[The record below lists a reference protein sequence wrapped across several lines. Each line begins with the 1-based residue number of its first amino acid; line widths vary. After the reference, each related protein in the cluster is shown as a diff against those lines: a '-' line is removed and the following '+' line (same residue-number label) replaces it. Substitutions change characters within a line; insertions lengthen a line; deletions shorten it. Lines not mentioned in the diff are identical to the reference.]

1 MRGRNEG
8 EGNLI
13 PLTFLLYLMV
23 YCHPS
28 SLDLLFF
35 LCSLLDTRLV
45 NLSQLTTLLTTAEML
60 LLSPSLPRPSRI
72 IWNYSCDDYVAV
84 PGSVDNSLVY

>member
-1 MRGRNEG
+1 MGWRGLYEGNEG
-8 EGNLI
+8 EIEEGNLI

-28 SLDLLFF
+28 SLVLLFF
-35 LCSLLDTRLV
+35 LFSLLDTRLV

-60 LLSPSLPRPSRI
+60 LLSPTQPPPITDHLELQLR
-72 IWNYSCDDYVAV
+72 
-84 PGSVDNSLVY
+84 